1 MLHNQI
7 FPDIDGD
14 ARHWGVGIN
23 GYGDVLVQIS
33 DEWANQVRIALGR
46 DGARVL
52 SEVLT
57 MSSGTAPTT
66 IFAGQGARNPA
77 EHWSVSLEEPG
88 TVQLT
93 LTSSEYGIASVSMP
107 NDVAMQMGSELAARL
122 IDVTKRRP
130 IDPT

>member
-1 MLHNQI
+1 MLHNPI

-14 ARHWGVGIN
+14 ARHWSVGIN

-52 SEVLT
+52 TEVLT

-77 EHWSVSLEEPG
+77 EHWSASLEEPG
-88 TVQLT
+88 IIQLT
-93 LTSSEYGIASVSMP
+93 LTSPESGIASVSMP

-122 IDVTKRRP
+122 IDVAKRRP